1 MSMPPRE
8 DPRIRQAE
16 QALQEAQR
24 LLLDPRV
31 ETLRELGDRLA
42 SIARM
47 LEQLRDEVQQ
57 GLSAPADALPDQIRC
72 LSRRVDSVT
81 ALLASAG
88 VFYAGWIRLV
98 AARAG
103 QYGRPIDLAELAAR
117 KRVSLEG

>member
-16 QALQEAQR
+16 LALQEAQR
-24 LLLDPRV
+24 LLVDPRV

-42 SIARM
+42 CIARM
-47 LEQLRDEVQQ
+47 LEQLRDGVQQ
-57 GLSAPADALPDQIRC
+57 GLSAPAAAHADQIRC
-72 LSRRVDSVT
+72 LSRRVDSVA

-103 QYGRPIDLAELAAR
+103 QDGRPIDLAELAAR
-117 KRVSLEG
+117 KRVFLEG

>member
-24 LLLDPRV
+24 LLVDPRV
-31 ETLRELGDRLA
+31 ENLRELGDRLA

-47 LEQLRDEVQQ
+47 LDELRD
-57 GLSAPADALPDQIRC
+57 GLRQDRPAPAAALPDQIRR
-72 LSRRVDSVT
+72 LSRRVDSVA

-88 VFYAGWIRLV
+88 VFHAGWIRLV

-103 QYGRPIDLAELAAR
+103 QYGRPIDLAELSAR
-117 KRVSLEG
+117 KRVCVEG